1 MLQIRQGVFETNSSS
16 SHSLVIKKQG
26 GKYTHEELME
36 NFGWCLDV
44 PGREGYWRPWSDDL
58 YFGRSPFQVLAGFR
72 EKLAYAYANT
82 APANWD
88 DVTAVAHEIMPEYL
102 GVQTRGGDMWYGTDD
117 MALYDWL
124 NEAGVSLREFLE
136 DSRYVVICDDDE
148 YCVWDSLKQSGL
160 VDNLVID
167 KEIV

>member
-36 NFGWCLDV
+36 DFGWCLNV
-44 PGREGYWRPWSDDL
+44 TGHEGYWRPWSNDL
-58 YFGRSPFQVLAGFR
+58 YFGRSPFQVLDGFR

-82 APANWD
+82 IPAEWD
-88 DVTAVAHEIMPEYL
+88 EVTAVAHEIMPEYL
-102 GVQTRGGDMWYGTDD
+102 GLQPRGGDMWYGTDD
-117 MALYDWL
+117 MALYSWL
-124 NEAGVSLREFLE
+124 DEAGVSLREFLE
-136 DSRYVVICDDDE
+136 DSRYVVICDGDE

-160 VDNLVID
+160 VDELIID
-167 KEIV
+167 KEII